1 MRPTTALGLIALIA
15 GMIILASA
23 IRGALS
29 IIPSPQIDLGQID
42 WGDAIVGALLSI
54 AGGALINLAISGRAA
69 GRRRR

>member
-54 AGGALINLAISGRAA
+54 AGGALINLAISRRAA